1 MSNQRSVNWSA
12 VVIAAAITLLT
23 IATVANNRN
32 VASRETERANSR
44 PYTMQYSNMISA
56 VDFNLGK
63 GETYYSKLS
72 KGQENILLF
81 WGSYCPHCENVFDYI
96 DQSDAEQSI
105 KRNLF
110 TVSEDGTLNDIEPHK
125 GDFPILLDPGWITY
139 KQFKLEHIPTAFVVD
154 DKAIILGSAEGDHD
168 VKELLDEYVQ
178 RNK

>member
-1 MSNQRSVNWSA
+1 M
-12 VVIAAAITLLT
+12 
-23 IATVANNRN
+23 
-32 VASRETERANSR
+32 
-44 PYTMQYSNMISA
+44 
-56 VDFNLGK
+56 
-63 GETYYSKLS
+63 
-72 KGQENILLF
+72 
-81 WGSYCPHCENVFDYI
+81 FDYI

-154 DKAIILGSAEGDHD
+154 DKGIILGSAEGEHD